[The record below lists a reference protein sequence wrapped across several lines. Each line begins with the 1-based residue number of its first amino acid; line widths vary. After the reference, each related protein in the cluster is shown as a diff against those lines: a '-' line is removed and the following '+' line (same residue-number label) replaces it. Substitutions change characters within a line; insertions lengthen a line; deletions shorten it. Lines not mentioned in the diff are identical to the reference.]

1 MTVRNTI
8 YLLAGAA
15 LLSTGHAA
23 TAADPFGGLKSAVKK
38 VKKKKKKVD
47 DAVEII
53 DRAASPSS
61 VRSINRGS
69 TSASPRVATKTPTR
83 TDYKMGTPSA
93 NLTSQTKCTG
103 LALSQVTIG
112 NLGEYTFQ
120 QGFSKEKRT
129 GFINRKSGKVS
140 KSCIITPGL
149 QSREILYFEVD
160 RAKYKALDKGNDF
173 EWQCV
178 RSDNPG
184 AGVTDYWNWN
194 SDQYLGDSHMKL
206 HCGNDQGISNCAT
219 GTNSSRASAY
229 SADMKKRGKYGI
241 SFMARTTEK
250 YRGPTEKL
258 YCQYYNKRTGQSL
271 VGFEYISASGR

>member
-1 MTVRNTI
+1 MTLRNTM
-8 YLLAGAA
+8 YLLAGVAV
-15 LLSTGHAA
+15 LSTGHMAEA
-23 TAADPFGGLKSAVKK
+23 RDPFGGLKSAVKK
-38 VKKKKKKVD
+38 AKKEKKKVD
-47 DAVEII
+47 DAVEVI
-53 DRAASPSS
+53 DQVTGTSS
-61 VRSINRGS
+61 SGFANRGS
-69 TSASPRVATKTPTR
+69 TSNSPRTAKRTPTR
-83 TDYKMGTPSA
+83 TDYKMGMPSA

-129 GFINRKSGKVS
+129 GFINRKPGKVS
-140 KSCIITPGL
+140 NSCIITPGL
-149 QSREILYFEVD
+149 QSGEVVYFEVN
-160 RAKYKALDKGNDF
+160 RAQYKALDKGNDF

-178 RSDNPG
+178 RSDDPG
-184 AGVTDYWNWN
+184 AGVTDYWTWN

-206 HCGNDQGISNCAT
+206 HCGNDQGVSNCAT
-219 GTNSSRASAY
+219 GSNSSRASAY

-241 SFMARTTEK
+241 SFLARTTGK

-271 VGFEYISASGR
+271 VGFEYMSASGR

>member
-1 MTVRNTI
+1 MTLRNTM
-8 YLLAGAA
+8 YLFASVA
-15 LLSTGHAA
+15 LLSTGYVAEAA
-23 TAADPFGGLKSAVKK
+23 GPFGGLKNAVKK
-38 VKKKKKKVD
+38 VKKEKKKVD
-47 DAVEII
+47 EAVDII
-53 DRAASPSS
+53 DQAAGTSS
-61 VRSINRGS
+61 DGFANRGRMS
-69 TSASPRVATKTPTR
+69 NSPKTAKRIPTR

-103 LALSQVTIG
+103 LALSDITIG

-120 QGFSKEKRT
+120 QGFSKEKRS
-129 GFINRKSGKVS
+129 GFINRKPGKVS

-149 QSREILYFEVD
+149 QSREVLYFEVD

-206 HCGNDQGISNCAT
+206 HCGNDQSVSNCAT
-219 GTNSSRASAY
+219 GSNSSRASAY

-250 YRGPTEKL
+250 HRGPTEKL